1 MQLRQYYFNSLLSV
15 TSFYISIKVSKPQ
28 IKFEDVLPCGVEE
41 MKYLTG
47 TTMPNSCPTQMGC
60 GYTGF
65 TKKIFAKLSAF
76 ERNNLVVYLR
86 NGTSLLKL
94 VRTGVLMV
102 EPTRHCGRV
111 TCVLR
116 TKADGIEIE
125 VTINITISMDNGR
138 DAKF

>member
-1 MQLRQYYFNSLLSV
+1 M
-15 TSFYISIKVSKPQ
+15 
-28 IKFEDVLPCGVEE
+28 LPCGVEE

-60 GYTGF
+60 GYIRF